1 MLLGARLAWSL
12 ALVPSSV
19 HASSGEHVLPERN
32 DDRTVRATTW
42 TRTTDWQ
49 ASPPIREDAG
59 GTRVA
64 AMLSVHDGR
73 DVLLQARGVQV
84 DVSGACSPGSGSGPW
99 VPMQTTFQGAEL
111 QVAVVDLD
119 HRFGC
124 AQIRMRMDDD
134 ARVSDLQWEL
144 VEPRYPDAG
153 RASRELTSAASPPK
167 ALASELQ
174 AIGVVSR
181 EAWGA
186 RASQCSTPEDDW
198 YRMAIHHTA
207 GPQTADGS
215 VQERLRGTQAYAMD
229 SGGYC
234 DIPYQMLVGYDG
246 TLYEGRSL
254 DLLSGATGGGNNGG
268 NLAVCFIG
276 CYHEPDSACV
286 GGVGHDP
293 TPEMMLRGQL
303 LVQTLTRL
311 HDISTAE
318 DNIRGHRDWPGNS
331 TACPG
336 SLLHPRLGEL
346 RADLTW
352 FAGLE
357 VARSWDE
364 GVVEVELGTDMELW
378 VELENVG
385 GLTWMPG
392 ETFLAPTAPR
402 DGESAMHHPSWPSPV
417 RAATVEQPIA
427 PGDVGRFAFTV
438 SPASQDAVTQSFG
451 LVHEGTTWFA
461 DGPWGGGPVDD
472 AIVVTVAGVEPV
484 DAGTSFG
491 TSTSGGDGSTS
502 DDGLGGTS
510 GPAGGTDSDGG
521 DPPALPPAGEAADGD
536 GDDGC
541 GCSSPA
547 SGGGAAALWLLALAG
562 LRRKRTGSYGP
573 VKRGL

>member
-1 MLLGARLAWSL
+1 MLLGTGLAWSL
-12 ALVPSSV
+12 VFVSSSV
-19 HASSGEHVLPERN
+19 HADSGAREHVLPDRN
-32 DDRTVRATTW
+32 DDRSTRATTW
-42 TRTTDWQ
+42 TRTANWQ
-49 ASPPIREDAG
+49 ASTPFRATAG

-73 DVLLQARGVQV
+73 DVSLQARGVEL
-84 DVSGACSPGSGSGPW
+84 DASGECSPGPRSGAW
-99 VPMQTTFQGAEL
+99 VPMQTTFRGTEL
-111 QVAVVDLD
+111 RVAVVDLD
-119 HRFGC
+119 QRFDC
-124 AQIRMRMDDD
+124 AQIRMRVDDD
-134 ARVSDLQWEL
+134 ARVGNLQWEL
-144 VEPRYPDAG
+144 LEPRYPDAG
-153 RASRELTSAASPPK
+153 RASRELTGEASPQQ

-174 AIGVVSR
+174 TIGVISR
-181 EAWGA
+181 ERWGA
-186 RASQCSTPEDDW
+186 RASQCSSPEDDW

-207 GPQTADGS
+207 GPQTANGS
-215 VQERLRGTQAYAMD
+215 VDEQLRGTQAYAMD

-246 TLYEGRSL
+246 TLYEGRAL
-254 DLLSGATGGGNNGG
+254 DLASGATGGGNNPG

-293 TPEMMLRGQL
+293 TAEMMLRGQL
-303 LVQTLTRL
+303 LVQTLVRL

-336 SLLHPRLGEL
+336 SLLHPLLGDL

-357 VARSWDE
+357 VARSWD
-364 GVVEVELGTDMELW
+364 GGTLEVEIGTDMELW

-392 ETFLAPTAPR
+392 ETFLAPTDPR
-402 DGESAMHHPSWPSPV
+402 DGDSPMYHPSWPSPV
-417 RAATVEQPIA
+417 RAATVEAPVE
-427 PGDVGRFAFTV
+427 PGDVGRFTFTV
-438 SPASQDAVTQSFG
+438 SPVSEDALTQSFG

-472 AIVVTVAGVEPV
+472 AIVLTIAGVEPV

-491 TSTSGGDGSTS
+491 TGFGSSSGFGDAGTGGDGPGSTTGFAS
-502 DDGLGGTS
+502 
-510 GPAGGTDSDGG
+510 GTDSDGG
-521 DPPALPPAGEAADGD
+521 PPALPPAEGD
-536 GDDGC
+536 TDDGC
-541 GCSSPA
+541 ACSSTRSP
-547 SGGGAAALWLLALAG
+547 GGATAPGLLVLAAIA
-562 LRRKRTGSYGP
+562 RRRRR
-573 VKRGL
+573 RG